1 MTAGPGNLKEPD
13 SSLSHQAAKVM
24 AAAVHRILQ
33 VVLSGSNGPIADH
46 ARESARAFECLFAH
60 AGFNQVGTKVASKL
74 GYSAP
79 RSCVKSHWRTLN
91 VLQV

>member
-1 MTAGPGNLKEPD
+1 MTAGPGDLKDPD
-13 SSLSHQAAKVM
+13 SSLSHQAAKATAT
-24 AAAVHRILQ
+24 AANRILQ
-33 VVLSGSNGPIADH
+33 DVLSGSNGPIADH
-46 ARESARAFECLFAH
+46 ARESARAFECLSAH

-79 RSCVKSHWRTLN
+79 RSCVKSHRRTLN